1 MAPPGR
7 IPTVQYCRALLRRNQ
22 GLWDFSMSDPAA
34 LAAQLVKKVLCT
46 AAADDRST
54 LSDEELKQLKNFS
67 RQAEAHMLLIA
78 EETLA
83 YLAKRDAQVR
93 FVALQLCAALWPRSA
108 PFRRALLD
116 RLVPEFV
123 QLVGG
128 EPETHPLPLPESWAE
143 QLSRRALELIESW
156 DASHGQLCGYRGLA
170 LARRYLRAVVSG
182 GDGGRRG
189 GAGVGSEAANSSA
202 AGHGHVAVQSAQRCL
217 RLYEEIRAV
226 AEASLA
232 DMRRGASNMEACLR
246 ILAPS
251 LEEGLEEAWAAKRSD
266 AAREGAQAH
275 RATMEPFER
284 LAAARGSTN
293 GKGGE
298 AGEEEVSF
306 DGGVASS
313 ESLGVGALGRSVEF
327 SLSAHEQ
334 PHSEHG
340 GGAVLD
346 ALRDAYT
353 EARNAFEPRLISWSG
368 CVL

>member
-1 MAPPGR
+1 
-7 IPTVQYCRALLRRNQ
+7 
-22 GLWDFSMSDPAA
+22 MSDPAA
-34 LAAQLVKKVLCT
+34 LAARLVKKVLRT
-46 AAADDRST
+46 AAAGDRST
-54 LSDEELKQLKNFS
+54 LSDEDLKQLKNFA

-83 YLAKRDAQVR
+83 YLATRDAQVR

-156 DASHGQLCGYRGLA
+156 DASHGQLCGYRGLI

-182 GDGGRRG
+182 GDGGLRG

-298 AGEEEVSF
+298 AGEEAGDEAGGEAGEEAGGEAGEEEVSF